1 MPEMADTFAEVF
13 GKLAFVIGFGFVVEK
28 ADAVFF
34 AVPGNFFNFFL
45 GILGL
50 RGT

>member
-1 MPEMADTFAEVF
+1 MPEMADTFAEVL
-13 GKLAFVIGFGFVVEK
+13 GKLAFVISFGFVVEK

-34 AVPGNFFNFFL
+34 AVSIIFFNFFW